1 MAKRKRDSEWDDPR
15 RELAKQVKHPYIT
28 KQGLD
33 RNRRGGKGRDSK
45 RRPSEAVS
53 LLVAGHP
60 AFYITTLKT

>member
-1 MAKRKRDSEWDDPR
+1 MTKRKRDSEWADQR

-33 RNRRGGKGRDSK
+33 RNRRGGKGRDPK
-45 RRPSEAVS
+45 RPEAVS

-60 AFYITTLKT
+60 AFYITAL